1 MSSLILIHP
10 NRFIVLEEKELEKEE
25 EEEEG
30 SDNSTL
36 ESPEQETLLF
46 QFSSNFMH
54 LCSL

>member
-1 MSSLILIHP
+1 MSNLILIHP
-10 NRFIVLEEKELEKEE
+10 NRFIVMEEKEVEKKK

-36 ESPEQETLLF
+36 ESPGQETLLF
-46 QFSSNFMH
+46 QFSSNFMP